1 MAYKIAGIDVH
12 KKILAVVV
20 CDVEVDGEY
29 QFTRRMFGGSPE
41 QLRALA
47 ARGRGRGRGRGSGHG
62 IDRTVLATG
71 MGSAGDVLEA
81 DLRTA

>member
-1 MAYKIAGIDVH
+1 MSYKIAGIDVH

-47 ARGRGRGRGRGSGHG
+47 ARGRGRGSGHG